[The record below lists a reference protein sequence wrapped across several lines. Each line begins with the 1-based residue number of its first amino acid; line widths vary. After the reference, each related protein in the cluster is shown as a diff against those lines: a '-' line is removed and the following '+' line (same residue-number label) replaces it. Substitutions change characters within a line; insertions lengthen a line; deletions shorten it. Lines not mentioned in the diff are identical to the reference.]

1 MASRNV
7 LELMA
12 EAMIYLLIAGV
23 VAVLVLLALAERV
36 LKARARA
43 RRLQEV
49 SDRLVAVAARVDEQQ
64 EARRAEARAS
74 AALTSVMPA
83 IKRPPL
89 GLPGLAAHGAARP
102 KPGCER
108 PGQVD
113 HAPQA
118 AEHTPRTG
126 EHPVRAAEQHGP
138 GRRMPQD

>member
-1 MASRNV
+1 MALRKV
-7 LELMA
+7 VELMA

-49 SDRLVAVAARVDEQQ
+49 GNRLVAAATRVDEQQ

-89 GLPGLAAHGAARP
+89 SLPGLAAHGAARP
-102 KPGCER
+102 EPGCER

-113 HAPQA
+113 HASGA
-118 AEHTPRTG
+118 GERTPRTG
-126 EHPVRAAEQHGP
+126 EHPVEAAERHGP
-138 GRRMPQD
+138 DRRVPQD